1 MTDVKKEIKKLRPN
15 LKDNTIHQ
23 YSLQL
28 TKLQKLFDTDDYK
41 FLDNPKDVAN
51 KISHLHYT
59 SQRNA
64 YNAIILLLLAIE
76 GDKELIEEYSK
87 MRDELNNKYE
97 EEQASGKISEK
108 QSKNFVEMSEVENMV
123 NEMGNTVK
131 GYKKKESLNQNERQ
145 LLKAYTLFSI
155 LIRIPTRNDQ
165 AGMILI
171 SKKMYNKL
179 KEEDKKA
186 HNYLLMEKSSMKF
199 IYNQYKTA
207 KKYAENIVDVPKDLE
222 KILRMYIRIMGIKSG
237 DVLFDMTKNAQSQ
250 LLLKMSQKYM
260 GKRISSTMIR
270 KIYLSSK
277 YGDTLK
283 EMKEDAK
290 MMGHSTDVAQSV
302 YIKEK

>member
-76 GDKELIEEYSK
+76 GDKELIEEYGK

-207 KKYAENIVDVPKDLE
+207 KKYAENIVDIPKDLE
-222 KILRMYIRIMGIKSG
+222 KILRMYIRIMGINSG

>member
-76 GDKELIEEYSK
+76 GDKELIEEYGK

-207 KKYAENIVDVPKDLE
+207 KKYAENIVDIPKDLE

-290 MMGHSTDVAQSV
+290 IMGHSTDVAQSV

>member
-76 GDKELIEEYSK
+76 GDKELIEEYGK

-123 NEMGNTVK
+123 NEMGNIVK
-131 GYKKKESLNQNERQ
+131 SYKKKESLNQNERQ

-207 KKYAENIVDVPKDLE
+207 KKYAENIVDIPKDLE
-222 KILRMYIRIMGIKSG
+222 KILRMYIRIMGINSG
-237 DVLFDMTKNAQSQ
+237 DILFDMTKNAQSQ

-290 MMGHSTDVAQSV
+290 IMGHSTDVAQSV

>member
-28 TKLQKLFDTDDYK
+28 NKLKKLFDADDYK
-41 FLDNPKDVAN
+41 FLDKPKDVAS

-64 YNAIILLLLAIE
+64 YNAVILLLLALDE
-76 GDKELIEEYSK
+76 DKELIEEYGK

-108 QSKNFVEMSEVENMV
+108 QSKSFVEMSELENMV
-123 NEMGNTVK
+123 NEMGATVK

-179 KEEDKKA
+179 NEEDKKA

-199 IYNQYKTA
+199 IYNVYKTS
-207 KKYAENIVDVPKDLE
+207 KKYAENIVDISKDLE
-222 KILRMYIRIMGIKSG
+222 KILRMYIRMMSIKSG

-283 EMKEDAK
+283 EMKADAK

>member
-28 TKLQKLFDTDDYK
+28 TKLQKLFDTDNYK